1 MKDGGAGEEASA
13 AKPSCDLRVFER
25 VVCGVDETEASRE
38 AVRQAL
44 LLTPEH
50 GRVLALA
57 VFDVDFLVHA
67 GWASTR
73 LADRAEQ
80 DLERS
85 IEQVRA
91 TSPRVETRLVKGRP
105 VAGLL
110 AAIGKER
117 ATLVSVG
124 SHGIRR
130 SAGIAIGSVATT
142 MLHQAPCSVLIA
154 RAPVGSQPFPRSIV
168 VGVDGSPQAVA
179 ALAAARELSERLE
192 APLTVVAAAGEK
204 SVDLDAVRE
213 LGVAAEEDRGKPVP
227 SLVERSKKADL
238 LVVGSRGL
246 HGLKA
251 LGSVSERVAHQ
262 AGCSVL
268 VIR

>member
-1 MKDGGAGEEASA
+1 
-13 AKPSCDLRVFER
+13 
-25 VVCGVDETEASRE
+25 
-38 AVRQAL
+38 
-44 LLTPEH
+44 
-50 GRVLALA
+50 
-57 VFDVDFLVHA
+57 
-67 GWASTR
+67 
-73 LADRAEQ
+73 
-80 DLERS
+80 
-85 IEQVRA
+85 
-91 TSPRVETRLVKGRP
+91 
-105 VAGLL
+105 
-110 AAIGKER
+110 
-117 ATLVSVG
+117 
-124 SHGIRR
+124 
-130 SAGIAIGSVATT
+130 